1 MLGTSYMAPCVQD
14 LRQVVVVCCERQSQ
28 SFIPSKKRQILGCF
42 CMHGMHL
49 TKNLTITIDNKLSI
63 YSSDADVEVLA
74 CHHQTNTSAIIAIV
88 SGTQNHSRIVNIT
101 SVCNQLGPGRENAPF
116 PLWNEVKFIDHDP
129 HWYTRSVKEAIHM
142 RLHPNNIN
150 RDSGIE
156 IPEAWILTSK
166 KHNSRSPSMRTREG
180 SISNSR
186 GNNED

>member
-1 MLGTSYMAPCVQD
+1 MLCTSYMAPCVQD

-101 SVCNQLGPGRENAPF
+101 SVCNQLGEGKMPRFLYGTK
-116 PLWNEVKFIDHDP
+116 LSLLIMTLTGTHVVSK
-129 HWYTRSVKEAIHM
+129 
-142 RLHPNNIN
+142 RL
-150 RDSGIE
+150 
-156 IPEAWILTSK
+156 
-166 KHNSRSPSMRTREG
+166 
-180 SISNSR
+180 SI
-186 GNNED
+186 